1 MKPLLAF
8 VLFASAAHAVTP
20 ADCWKLVHHGQS
32 SRACFTQ
39 LTESSSAYDRAEGA
53 WGLEDWQ
60 SANENFRDAAA
71 SASSPAMYKVR
82 WGMLLHER
90 FNNAEAADLFREALQ
105 KDPNSAQAYL
115 GLATVEAEDYSGNPN
130 ASIAKALE
138 HDPKLSAAHELA
150 AKIALDNDNRELA
163 EKEADAALV
172 LDAEATS
179 AMATH
184 AALEL
189 IADRP
194 ADAWLAKIAAVNPHD
209 GAAYMQ
215 MAHHLELH
223 YRFNDAAAYYR
234 KATEK
239 QPELWAAHSALGVE
253 EMRLGRAE
261 EPQKELE
268 LAYNNSYRDP
278 ETVNSLRLLDSLAKF
293 KTVKDAS
300 TVLILDPKESDLL
313 APYIQA
319 ELHSILATYSKKYA
333 MELHGR
339 VQVEMYPNHE
349 DFAVRTMG
357 MPGLGALGVTF
368 GQVIAMDSPS
378 GRKPGEFN
386 WGATLW
392 HEMSHAYIITATN
405 QRVPRWFT
413 EGLAVHEEGQRSA
426 EWRDRVTPDIL
437 LAIRDKKLMPVDK
450 LDRGFVHQE
459 YPGQV
464 LVSYFQA
471 GAICDYIGNTAGEA
485 KLLDIVHA
493 YAAGQDTKQALQS
506 VLHLSTEEFD
516 KQFLASID
524 KQYGKEAQGFD
535 AWRAKLKA
543 IVASSEAKQ
552 YDDVIANAPAAIA
565 LYPEYTGD
573 ANAYELL
580 ADAQHVKGNAAEEA
594 KALNAYIHAGGQQ
607 PELLKRLAAFQ
618 EKAGDSPAAIA
629 TLTRILYIY
638 PVRDTELHKHL
649 GSLLLAAKQ
658 YDGAVRE
665 YAAAVATRP
674 LDMAGAQ
681 YDLASAYMAGGQRD
695 KAQETVLLALEA
707 APDFRP
713 AQKLLLELQQTK

>member
-1 MKPLLAF
+1 MKSLLAIAM
-8 VLFASAAHAVTP
+8 FASAAHAATP

-32 SRACFTQ
+32 ARACFMQ
-39 LTESSSAYDRAEGA
+39 LTQSSSAYERAEGA

-60 SANENFRDAAA
+60 SANENFRDATIAA
-71 SASSPAMYKVR
+71 NSPAMYKVR

-105 KDPNSAQAYL
+105 KDPNNAQAYL
-115 GLATVEAEDYSGNPN
+115 AMATVEAEDYSGNPN

-138 HDPKLSAAHELA
+138 HDPKLAAAHALA

-163 EKEADAALV
+163 TKEADAALA

-189 IADRP
+189 IADRS
-194 ADAWLAKIAAVNPHD
+194 ADTWIAKITAVNPHD

-234 KATEK
+234 KATET

-261 EPQKELE
+261 DPQKELE
-268 LAYNNSYRDP
+268 LAYNNGYRDP
-278 ETVNSLRLLDSLAKF
+278 ATVNSLRLLDSLAKF

-313 APYIQA
+313 APYVQT
-319 ELHSILATYSKKYA
+319 ELHTILTTYSKKYA
-333 MELHGR
+333 MELHGP

-413 EGLAVHEEGQRSA
+413 EGLAVHEEGQRSP

-437 LAIRDKKLMPVDK
+437 LAIRDKKLMPVSK

-471 GAICDYIGNTAGEA
+471 GATCDYISNTAGEA
-485 KLLDIVHA
+485 KLLEIVHA
-493 YAAGQDTKQALQS
+493 YADGQDTKQALQS
-506 VLHLSTEEFD
+506 VLHLSPEAFD
-516 KQFLASID
+516 TQFLASID

-543 IVASSEAKQ
+543 LVATSEAKQ

-565 LYPEYTGD
+565 LYPEYAGD

-580 ADAQHVKGNAAEEA
+580 ADAQHVKGNATEEA
-594 KALNAYIHAGGQQ
+594 KALSAYMHAGGQQ
-607 PELLKRLAAFQ
+607 PELLKRLAALQ
-618 EKAGDSPAAIA
+618 EKAGDASAAMA
-629 TLTRILYIY
+629 TLTRVLYIY

-649 GSLLLAAKQ
+649 GTLLMAAKQ

-681 YDLASAYMAGGQRD
+681 YDLASAYMAAGQRD

>member
-1 MKPLLAF
+1 MKPLIAF
-8 VLFASAAHAVTP
+8 VLFASAAHAATP
-20 ADCWKLVHHGQS
+20 ADCWKLVHHGQPA
-32 SRACFTQ
+32 RTCFTQ
-39 LTESSSAYDRAEGA
+39 LTESSSSYDRAEGA
-53 WGLEDWQ
+53 WGLADWQ

-71 SASSPAMYKVR
+71 SVSSPAMYKVR
-82 WGMLLHER
+82 WGLLLHER
-90 FNNAEAADLFREALQ
+90 FNNADAADLFREALK
-105 KDPNSAQAYL
+105 KDPNSAEAYL
-115 GLATVEAEDYSGNPN
+115 GLATVEAEDYSGSPN

-138 HDPKLSAAHELA
+138 HDPKLAAAHELA

-163 EKEADAALV
+163 TKEADAALA

-194 ADAWLAKIAAVNPHD
+194 ADVWVAKIAAVNPHD

-223 YRFNDAAAYYR
+223 YRFNDAAEYYR

-239 QPELWAAHSALGVE
+239 QPDLWAAHSALGVE

-278 ETVNSLRLLDSLAKF
+278 ATVNSLRLLDSLAKF

-313 APYIQA
+313 APYVQN
-319 ELHSILATYSKKYA
+319 ELHTILATYSKKYA
-333 MELHGR
+333 MELHGP

-471 GAICDYIGNTAGEA
+471 GAICDYISNTAGEA
-485 KLLDIVHA
+485 KLLEMVHA

-506 VLHLSTEEFD
+506 VLHLSPEAFD
-516 KQFLASID
+516 TQFLASID

-543 IVASSEAKQ
+543 LVAASEAKQ
-552 YDDVIANAPAAIA
+552 YDDVIANAPAAITM
-565 LYPEYTGD
+565 YPGYTGD
-573 ANAYELL
+573 ANAYELV
-580 ADAQHVKGNAAEEA
+580 ADAQHVKGNTTEEA
-594 KALNAYIHAGGQQ
+594 KALNAYMHAGGQQ
-607 PELLKRLAAFQ
+607 PELLKRLAELQ
-618 EKAGDSPAAIA
+618 EKSGDAPAAIA

-649 GSLLLAAKQ
+649 GSLLQAAKQ

-681 YDLASAYMAGGQRD
+681 YNLASAYMAAGQRD

>member
-1 MKPLLAF
+1 MKSLLTLA
-8 VLFASAAHAVTP
+8 LFSAVAHAATP
-20 ADCWKLVHHGQS
+20 ADCWKLAHHGQPA
-32 SRACFTQ
+32 RTCFTQ
-39 LTESSSAYDRAEGA
+39 LMQSGNAYERAEGA

-60 SANENFRDAAA
+60 AANDNFRDATAA
-71 SASSPAMYKVR
+71 ASSPAMYKVR

-105 KDPNSAQAYL
+105 KDPNNAQAYL
-115 GLATVEAEDYSGNPN
+115 GLAVVEAEDYSGNPS
-130 ASIAKALE
+130 ASIAKALGI
-138 HDPKLSAAHELA
+138 DPKLAAAHELA

-163 EKEADAALV
+163 AKEADEALS
-172 LDAEATS
+172 LDGEATH
-179 AMATH
+179 AMAVH

-189 IADRP
+189 IGDHS
-194 ADAWLAKIAAVNPHD
+194 ADAWFAKINTVNPHD

-215 MAHHLELH
+215 VAHHLELH
-223 YRFNDAAAYYR
+223 YRFNDGAAYYR

-253 EMRLGRAE
+253 IMRLGQSAE
-261 EPQKELE
+261 AQKELE
-268 LAYNNSYRDP
+268 LAYENGYRDP
-278 ETVNSLRLLDSLAKF
+278 ATVNSLRLLDTLAKF
-293 KTVKDAS
+293 KTVKDDS
-300 TVLILDPKESDLL
+300 TVLVLDAKESGVL
-313 APYIQA
+313 APYVQA
-319 ELHSILATYSKKYA
+319 ELHTILATYSKKYA
-333 MELHGR
+333 MELHGP

-378 GRKPGEFN
+378 GRKPGDFN

-437 LAIRDKKLMPVDK
+437 LAIRDKKLLPIEK

-471 GAICDYIGNTAGEA
+471 GFICDYIGSTWGEER
-485 KLLDIVHA
+485 LLDMVHA
-493 YAAGQDTKQALQS
+493 YAAGQDTKAALQS
-506 VLHLSTEEFD
+506 VLHLSPEAFD
-516 KQFLASID
+516 AQLLASID
-524 KQYGKEAQGFD
+524 KHYGKEAQSFD
-535 AWRAKLKA
+535 VWRTKLKA
-543 IVASSEAKQ
+543 LVAAAEAKQ
-552 YDDVIANAPAAIA
+552 YDIVLADAPAVIA
-565 LYPEYTGD
+565 LYPEYIGD

-580 ADAQHVKGNAAEEA
+580 ADAQHAKGNASEES
-594 KALNAYIHAGGQQ
+594 KALSAYVHAGGQQ
-607 PELLKRLAAFQ
+607 PELLKRLATLQ
-618 EKAGDSPAAIA
+618 EKADDSAAAIA
-629 TLTRILYIY
+629 TLTRVLYIY

-649 GSLLLAAKQ
+649 GSLLMTAKQ

-665 YAAAVATRP
+665 YAAAVATHP

-681 YDLASAYMAGGQRD
+681 YDLASAYMAAGKRD
-695 KAQETVLLALEA
+695 KAEETVLLALEA

-713 AQKLLLELQQTK
+713 AQKLLLELQQAK

>member
-1 MKPLLAF
+1 MKLL
-8 VLFASAAHAVTP
+8 LGFALVSSLAHAASP
-20 ADCWKLVHHGQS
+20 SDCWTLVHHGQNA
-32 SRACFTQ
+32 RACFTQ
-39 LTESSSAYDRAEGA
+39 LTQSSSAYERAEGA

-60 SANENFRDAAA
+60 SANENFRDAAKV
-71 SASSPAMYKVR
+71 ASSHALIKVR
-82 WGMLLHER
+82 WGLLLHER
-90 FNNAEAADLFREALQ
+90 FNNAEAADLFREAIDQ
-105 KDPNSAQAYL
+105 DPNFAPAYL
-115 GLATVEAEDYSGNPN
+115 GLATVQAEDYSGNPN
-130 ASIAKALE
+130 EAIAKALALN
-138 HDPKLSAAHELA
+138 PKLAGAHELA

-163 EKEADAALV
+163 EKEADAAL
-172 LDAEATS
+172 AIEGEATS
-179 AMATH
+179 AMATR

-194 ADAWLAKIAAVNPHD
+194 PDMWIAKIAAVNPHD

-223 YRFNDAAAYYR
+223 YRFNDAATYYR
-234 KATEK
+234 KAVEK
-239 QPELWAAHSALGVE
+239 QPELWAAHSALGIE

-268 LAYNNSYRDP
+268 LAYNNGYRDP
-278 ETVNSLRLLDSLAKF
+278 ATVNSLRLLDSLAKF

-313 APYIQA
+313 APYVQE
-319 ELHSILATYSKKYA
+319 ELHTILATYSKKYA
-333 MELHGR
+333 MELHGP

-413 EGLAVHEEGQRSA
+413 EGLAVHEEGQRSP
-426 EWRDRVTPDIL
+426 EWRDRVTSDIL

-471 GAICDYIGNTAGEA
+471 GAICDYISNTAGEA
-485 KLLDIVHA
+485 KLLEIVHA
-493 YAAGQDTKQALQS
+493 YADGQDTKQALQS
-506 VLHLSTEEFD
+506 VLHLSPEAFD
-516 KQFLASID
+516 TQFLASID

-535 AWRAKLKA
+535 VWRAKLKA
-543 IVASSEAKQ
+543 LVAASEAKQ
-552 YDDVIANAPAAIA
+552 YDDVIANAPAVIA
-565 LYPEYTGD
+565 LYPEYAGD

-580 ADAQHVKGNAAEEA
+580 ADAQHVKGNATEEA
-594 KALNAYIHAGGQQ
+594 KALSAYMHAGGQQ
-607 PELLKRLAAFQ
+607 PELLKRLAALQ
-618 EKAGDSPAAIA
+618 EKAGDASAAIA
-629 TLTRILYIY
+629 TLTRVLYIY

-649 GSLLLAAKQ
+649 GTLLMAAKQ

-665 YAAAVATRP
+665 YAAAVTTRP

-681 YDLASAYMAGGQRD
+681 YDLASAYMAAGQRD